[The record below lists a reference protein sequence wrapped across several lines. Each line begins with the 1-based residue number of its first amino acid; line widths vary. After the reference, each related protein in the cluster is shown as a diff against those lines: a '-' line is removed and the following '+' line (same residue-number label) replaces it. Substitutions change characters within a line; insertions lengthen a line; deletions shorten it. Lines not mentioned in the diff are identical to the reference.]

1 MALRDN
7 VIKKMRIIRDLLLLS
22 LIIISV
28 LTFTNVNFTVLI
40 PPEKFNLNFSYFILY
55 LIISPILS
63 TIIIIFTVI
72 LFRNKKS
79 EVHNVE

>member
-72 LFRNKKS
+72 LFRNKRS

>member
-22 LIIISV
+22 LVIISV

-72 LFRNKKS
+72 LFRNKRS

>member
-22 LIIISV
+22 LVIISV

-40 PPEKFNLNFSYFILY
+40 PPEKFNLNFSYFVLY

>member
-22 LIIISV
+22 LVIISV